1 MTENKIKT
9 YKYPDDFIN
18 KIICGDCLELIKSIP
33 DKKIDCVITDPPY
46 GLNKNGIKFL
56 GHCYVKE
63 SEYTLKEEKEWIK
76 KDTEKVKL
84 IYRKGKYRNKLAN

>member
-1 MTENKIKT
+1 MGWCFAI
-9 YKYPDDFIN
+9 IN
-18 KIICGDCLELIKSIP
+18 NRLAEIYFEK
-33 DKKIDCVITDPPY
+33 
-46 GLNKNGIKFL
+46 NKNGIKFL

-76 KDTEKVKL
+76 KDIEKVKL

>member
-1 MTENKIKT
+1 MSWCFAI
-9 YKYPDDFIN
+9 IN
-18 KIICGDCLELIKSIP
+18 NRIAEIYF
-33 DKKIDCVITDPPY
+33 DKK
-46 GLNKNGIKFL
+46 GGEIKFL

-76 KDTEKVKL
+76 KDIEKVKL